1 MDLRIEKVVALMKD
15 DLTQRLP
22 LGKMAQ
28 IVNLSPAHLCY
39 LFKAENGIPAARYL
53 KSLRMKKAAV
63 LLATTFLSVKE
74 VMVRVGLRDESHFVK
89 DFKKSYGLTPTEYRR
104 TKAITMAD
112 CGKYSRA
119 PKHRTSFQV
128 AETVLI
134 PGHGLMLRTGTTD
147 STANCADDQ

>member
-22 LGKMAQ
+22 LSKMAQ

-89 DFKKSYGLTPTEYRR
+89 DFKKTYGMTLTRFENFKFEDVTNCDIP
-104 TKAITMAD
+104 KIS
-112 CGKYSRA
+112 SRVNSNM
-119 PKHRTSFQV
+119 KSGGNRSRFRV
-128 AETVLI
+128 
-134 PGHGLMLRTGTTD
+134 
-147 STANCADDQ
+147 TA